1 MAKAKVAEIVL
12 LQEKMAEID
21 QFSPLFNDEPDEQ
34 LLSSING
41 DVIEVEIGDNKFN
54 SLELKNT
61 GKIARIPI
69 VRGAETKTVFNI
81 GIFVALRDFTSRAG
95 RVYVGGETQRVFAY

>member
-1 MAKAKVAEIVL
+1 MAKPKVSDIVM

-34 LLSSING
+34 LLSSITG
-41 DVIEVEIGDNKFN
+41 DVSEVTIGENVFN

-61 GKIARIPI
+61 GKVARIPI
-69 VRGAETKTVFNI
+69 VRGAETKSVFNI